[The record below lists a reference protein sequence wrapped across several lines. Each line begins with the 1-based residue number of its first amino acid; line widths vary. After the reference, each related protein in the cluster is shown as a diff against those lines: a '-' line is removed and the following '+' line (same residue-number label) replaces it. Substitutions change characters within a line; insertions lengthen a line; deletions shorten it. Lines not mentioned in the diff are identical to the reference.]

1 MLSSNFCIDL
11 TLPKYA
17 KLDSEYVRN
26 NISKCGEY
34 IATENTRS
42 QTPTCTAWDGIA
54 LFYFCWVF
62 FKKSYDITDTKRIWK
77 NVFFNTGILFDV
89 EY

>member
-1 MLSSNFCIDL
+1 MDL

-17 KLDSEYVRN
+17 ELDSEYVRN

-34 IATENTRS
+34 IATENIRS

-54 LFYFCWVF
+54 LFPRTKSIFAGF
-62 FKKSYDITDTKRIWK
+62 FKKSYDITDTKKYGKTCSLIP
-77 NVFFNTGILFDV
+77 V
-89 EY
+89 YC

>member
-11 TLPKYA
+11 TLPKFA

-34 IATENTRS
+34 IATENIRS
-42 QTPTCTAWDGIA
+42 ETPTCTTWEGH
-54 LFYFCWVF
+54 V
-62 FKKSYDITDTKRIWK
+62 STD
-77 NVFFNTGILFDV
+77 
-89 EY
+89 